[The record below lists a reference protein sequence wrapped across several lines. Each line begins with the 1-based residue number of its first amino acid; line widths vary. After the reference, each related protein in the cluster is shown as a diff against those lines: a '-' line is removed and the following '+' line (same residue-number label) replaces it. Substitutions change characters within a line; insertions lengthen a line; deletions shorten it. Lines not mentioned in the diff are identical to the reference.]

1 MPKSTLG
8 SGYEIKIKGQ
18 KELERAFQNE
28 KKEVLAGLKK
38 EILAIGAF
46 VKKDAQSNAL
56 AEISNI
62 GPTWYRMRMGVTPV
76 MAYIV
81 PSSRNRGGS
90 PRPNLAGLLSRSMQ
104 EAADKD
110 GAEFITRVDAL
121 IDATSA
127 KNGFL

>member
-46 VKKDAQSNAL
+46 VRKDAQSNAI

-62 GPTWYRMRMGVTPV
+62 GPKWYRMRMGVTPV

-90 PRPNLAGLLSRSMQ
+90 PRPNLAGLLSTAMH
-104 EAADKD
+104 EAADKN

-121 IDATSA
+121 IDSVSL

>member
-1 MPKSTLG
+1 VARSTLG
-8 SGYEIKIKGQ
+8 SAYEIKIHGQ
-18 KELERAFQNE
+18 EELERAFMAE

-46 VKKDAQSNAL
+46 VRKDAQSNAL

-62 GPTWYRMRMGVTPV
+62 GPKWSRMRMGVTPV

-81 PSSRNRGGS
+81 PSARNRGGS
-90 PRPNLAGLLSRSMQ
+90 PRPNLAGLLATAMQ
-104 EAADKD
+104 EAADKH
-110 GAEFITRVDAL
+110 GAEFLTRVDAL